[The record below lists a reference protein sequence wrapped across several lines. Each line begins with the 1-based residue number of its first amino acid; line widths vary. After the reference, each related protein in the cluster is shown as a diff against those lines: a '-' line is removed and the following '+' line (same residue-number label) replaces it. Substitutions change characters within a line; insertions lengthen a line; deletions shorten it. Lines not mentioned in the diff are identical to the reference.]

1 MVIIMVNIKN
11 ISDDFP
17 ILAQKING
25 HRFVYLDS
33 AATSMRPNFVLDR
46 IDAFYKS
53 SAANPHRGVYALAER
68 ATAAYEGARAAVARF
83 VGADTDEIV
92 FTRNASESLNIVMYC
107 HAQYALKP
115 GDSVVIP
122 ISEHHSNLVPWQ
134 IAAAKTGAEL
144 RYLYTD
150 AETGLIPDS
159 EIERKIDKTTK
170 IVAFAHVSNVL
181 GLRFPAEKLVA
192 RARCVGAVTVLDAA
206 QSVPHFPVDFHGLD
220 VDFAA
225 FSAHKM
231 YGPMGIGVLYGRR
244 ELLEKMP
251 PFLFGGDMIEYVRE
265 QDTDFAAP
273 PHRFEAGTQNAGGA
287 VGLAA
292 AVEYIGAIG
301 WANIESREAAL
312 MRRLTAGLA
321 EQKRVSVIGDADPGA
336 RRYGVVSFNI
346 EDVHS
351 HDAATI
357 LDSFGIAIR
366 AGAHCAH
373 PLLDYLGVKASCR
386 ASLGVYS
393 TEQDIDRLLECIP
406 QVRRKLGYGD

>member
-1 MVIIMVNIKN
+1 MTKN
-11 ISDDFP
+11 NRKNLSEDFP

-33 AATSMRPNFVLDR
+33 AATSMRPAYVLDR

-68 ATAAYEGARAAVARF
+68 ATAAYEGARATVARF
-83 VGADTDEIV
+83 VGVDTDEIV
-92 FTRNASESLNIVMYC
+92 FTRNASESLNLVMYC
-107 HAQYALKP
+107 YAAHKLSP
-115 GDSVVIP
+115 GDSIVIP
-122 ISEHHSNLVPWQ
+122 ISEHHSNLVTWQ

-144 RYLYTD
+144 RYLYVD
-150 AETGLIPDS
+150 AKTGHIPDG
-159 EIERKIDKTTK
+159 EIEKKIDKTTR

-181 GLRFPAEKLVA
+181 GGLFPVEKLVS
-192 RARCVGAVTVLDAA
+192 RARGVGAVTVLDAA
-206 QSVPHFPVDFHGLD
+206 QSVPHLPVDFRKLG

-244 ELLEKMP
+244 ALLEEMP
-251 PFLFGGDMIEYVRE
+251 PFLYGGDMIEYVRE

-273 PHRFEAGTQNAGGA
+273 PHKFEAGTQNAGGA

-292 AVEYIGAIG
+292 AIEYIESVG
-301 WANIESREAAL
+301 WERIEENEAAL
-312 MRRLTAGLA
+312 MRRLIKGLG
-321 EQKRVSVIGDADPGA
+321 ETRHVSVIGDADPDA
-336 RRYGVVSFNI
+336 RRYGVASFNI
-346 EDVHS
+346 GDVHS

-386 ASLGVYS
+386 ASLGLYN
-393 TEQDIDRLLECIP
+393 TERDVDALLESIP
-406 QVRRKLGYGD
+406 LVRRKLGYGD

>member
-1 MVIIMVNIKN
+1 MKN
-11 ISDDFP
+11 IADDFP

-33 AATSMRPNFVLDR
+33 AATSMRPNYVLDR

-53 SAANPHRGVYALAER
+53 SAANPHRGLYALAER
-68 ATAAYEGARAAVARF
+68 ATAAYEDARATVARF
-83 VGADTDEIV
+83 VGADADEVI
-92 FTRNASESLNIVMYC
+92 FTRNASESLNLIMYC
-107 HAQYALKP
+107 YARRNLAR

-134 IAAAKTGAEL
+134 VAALATGAEL
-144 RYLYTD
+144 RYMYID
-150 AETGLIPDS
+150 KETCSIPDS

-181 GLRFPAEKLVA
+181 GSRFPVEKLVA
-192 RARCVGAVTVLDAA
+192 RARRVGAVTVLDAA
-206 QSVPHFPVDFHGLD
+206 QSVPHFHVDFHALG

-231 YGPMGIGVLYGRR
+231 YGPMGVGVLYGRR

-265 QDTDFAAP
+265 QDADFAAP
-273 PHRFEAGTQNAGGA
+273 PHKFEAGTQNAGGA

-292 AVEYIGAIG
+292 AVKYIESLG
-301 WANIESREAAL
+301 WDNIESRETAL
-312 MRRLTAGLA
+312 MRRLMSGLA
-321 EQKRVSVIGDADPGA
+321 EQKRVSVIGSPDPA
-336 RRYGVVSFNI
+336 AERYGVVSFNI
-346 EDVHS
+346 DGVHS

-373 PLLDYLGVKASCR
+373 PLLDYLGVKNGCR
-386 ASLGVYS
+386 ASLGVYN
-393 TEQDIDRLLECIP
+393 TERDIDRLLECIP
-406 QVRRKLGYGD
+406 LVRRKLGYGD

>member
-1 MVIIMVNIKN
+1 MAINYNNIPE
-11 ISDDFP
+11 DFP

-33 AATSMRPNFVLDR
+33 AATSMRPNHVLDR

-68 ATAAYEGARAAVARF
+68 ATAAYEGARASVARF
-83 VGADTDEIV
+83 VGADAEEIV
-92 FTRNASESLNIVMYC
+92 FTRNASESLNLVMYC
-107 HAQYALKP
+107 YAQYNLGR

-122 ISEHHSNLVPWQ
+122 VSEHHSNLVPWQ

-144 RYLYTD
+144 RYLYVDKETGAIPD
-150 AETGLIPDS
+150 AEL
-159 EIERKIDKTTK
+159 ERKIDKTTK

-181 GLRFPAEKLVA
+181 GLRFPVEKLVS
-192 RARCVGAVTVLDAA
+192 RARDVGAVTVLDAA
-206 QSVPHFPVDFHGLD
+206 QSVPHFPVDFHALG

-231 YGPMGIGVLYGRR
+231 YGPMGVGALYGRR
-244 ELLEKMP
+244 GLLEQMP

-273 PHRFEAGTQNAGGA
+273 PHKFEAGTQNAGGA

-292 AVEYIGAIG
+292 AVEYIESLG
-301 WANIESREAAL
+301 WERIESGEAAL

-321 EQKRVSVIGDADPGA
+321 GQKHVSVIGDANPADG
-336 RRYGVVSFNI
+336 RYGVVAFNI
-346 EDVHS
+346 ADVHS

-357 LDSFGIAIR
+357 LDSYGIAIR

-386 ASLGVYS
+386 ASLGVYN
-393 TEQDIDRLLECIP
+393 TEQDVDRLLECIP
-406 QVRRKLGYGD
+406 LVRRKLGYGD